1 MLWKKTKHTTDSH
14 RVAADESILA
24 HTAVLIAAIS
34 LIYAYVKCISVGISL
49 MFDDEYVFK
58 ASDIIN
64 LKK

>member
-1 MLWKKTKHTTDSH
+1 M
-14 RVAADESILA
+14 ILILLA
-24 HTAVLIAAIS
+24 LTAILIATIA
-34 LIYAYVKCISVGISL
+34 LIYAYVKCISIGISL